1 MKTIDFFERT
11 WVINLPSRTDRRRA
25 MERELRRA
33 GLPLTPGRV
42 DIFPAIRPEDPGPF
56 TSIGVRGCYE
66 SHVSILRQA
75 QEQGWR
81 NVLIMED
88 DLTIADRYRD
98 AEDRLMAQLA
108 SLDWDFV
115 YFGHTLELPP
125 LATSEPVLQP
135 FPGPIVTAHFYG
147 INARVLEPLLTA
159 LDQMRARPPGH
170 PDGGP
175 MHIDAA
181 YTTFRAQHPEV
192 VTLVAN
198 PNLGWQRSSRSD
210 IHASRWFDRTP
221 GLRSL
226 VNKLRAG
233 RSRLRGH

>member
-1 MKTIDFFERT
+1 MKKKDFFERAY
-11 WVINLPSRTDRRRA
+11 VINLPSRTDRRRA

-33 GLPLTPGRV
+33 GLPLASGKV
-42 DIFPAIRPEDPGPF
+42 EIFPAIRPDDPGPF
-56 TSIGVRGCYE
+56 PSIGIRGCYE

-75 QEQGWR
+75 REQGWR

-108 SLDWDFV
+108 GLDWDFV
-115 YFGHTLELPP
+115 YFGHTLELSP
-125 LATSEPVLQP
+125 ADGAPVLQP

-147 INARVLEPLLTA
+147 INARVLGPLLEA
-159 LDQMRARPPGH
+159 LDLMRTRPPGH

-192 VTLVAN
+192 ITLVAN

-221 GLRSL
+221 GFREL
-226 VNKLRAG
+226 VNWLRAG
-233 RSRLRGH
+233 RGKLRGH